1 MSCPLSSANSFG
13 KWTESKSYGTLFF
26 WIMDETQQQLF
37 YTQAMI
43 PEGVSLEL
51 DDFETFYNERKKLL
65 VEKIRSLVE

>member
-1 MSCPLSSANSFG
+1 
-13 KWTESKSYGTLFF
+13 
-26 WIMDETQQQLF
+26 MDETQQQLF